1 MCPQT
6 YEERQAKLDALKKA
20 REKQKEANGNTPKY
34 HETENRVIDLPQKT
48 IITKVEYIKEV
59 EYVPAPSKSLGT
71 YVYENIIP
79 ITLVIGGGI
88 ALGYNFKNEI
98 YNFFAANRNNVP
110 ATSPFKA
117 GLDEK
122 RLEVAFPKKLFD
134 DNIALTRTERVIT
147 FLKKNE
153 ILTEAEIESFRL
165 NFPKFLEETNIQYED
180 IIYNYNRETTIK
192 DHAEFNKIFSDAK
205 FFTHQR
211 IKNLNINP
219 KIITKTI
226 GKKGISYSDKI
237 DMYDFINK
245 QGHKFV
251 YYLIL
256 KMVYSKKIE
265 DLNQADN
272 NDVQTLDMHLTDYEL
287 SANEE
292 VSQAETCPNVDIY
305 SKQALLLDPQ
315 ELPTWEMLGE
325 EAICVHTL
333 TDKQEEV
340 VSNAQIVDDIEDF
353 IIEITPSS
361 LVEKAVLAYEPGTC
375 STIMG
380 SLNMFVQ
387 TSGLQHLINGVIN
400 SGANPYIA
408 LVNSIAI
415 PLAQNMLI
423 SQACNKVEQLFEEQ
437 TFSIAEK
444 MVNKLL
450 EKQLLLGI
458 EDKSSDQEAYADE
471 TLDTTI
477 PEMHFFVQENNS
489 CPNTTLNSFNVF
501 EQPDIAQGEHYIPI
515 EVVSAGSFFD

>member
-1 MCPQT
+1 M
-6 YEERQAKLDALKKA
+6 
-20 REKQKEANGNTPKY
+20 
-34 HETENRVIDLPQKT
+34 
-48 IITKVEYIKEV
+48 
-59 EYVPAPSKSLGT
+59 
-71 YVYENIIP
+71 
-79 ITLVIGGGI
+79 
-88 ALGYNFKNEI
+88 
-98 YNFFAANRNNVP
+98 
-110 ATSPFKA
+110 
-117 GLDEK
+117 
-122 RLEVAFPKKLFD
+122 
-134 DNIALTRTERVIT
+134 
-147 FLKKNE
+147 
-153 ILTEAEIESFRL
+153 
-165 NFPKFLEETNIQYED
+165 
-180 IIYNYNRETTIK
+180 
-192 DHAEFNKIFSDAK
+192 
-205 FFTHQR
+205 
-211 IKNLNINP
+211 
-219 KIITKTI
+219 
-226 GKKGISYSDKI
+226 
-237 DMYDFINK
+237 
-245 QGHKFV
+245 
-251 YYLIL
+251 L
-256 KMVYSKKIE
+256 KMAYGQKIE

-272 NDVQTLDMHLTDYEL
+272 NDAQTLDMHLTDYEL

-325 EAICVHTL
+325 EAICFHTL
-333 TDKQEEV
+333 TEEGEKEEKV
-340 VSNAQIVDDIEDF
+340 TTNVEIIDDIENF
-353 IIEITPSS
+353 IIETTPSS
-361 LVEKAVLAYEPGTC
+361 LVEKAILAYEPGTC
-375 STIMG
+375 DTVMG
-380 SLNMFVQ
+380 SINTFVQ
-387 TSGLQHLINGVIN
+387 YSGLQYLINGVIN